1 MGPPALPRSVVL
13 AANDGMLI
21 RAATLSLDERVVDVT
36 ADECRVQICK
46 DGGVPILDANS
57 SDGSTWEPLK
67 TSADSK
73 CTCHFKYA
81 ANDPNASHFAAV
93 DETDKLTFR
102 VLGRRKGSDERYAW
116 TLGLASEGAKA
127 LLANF
132 YNDCAV
138 RLPPD
143 EGDTTHGR
151 AFGALIVK
159 AKLMPRAPIAHAD
172 RSHESVAE
180 GASAAIQGGAPSS
193 TKTPHAGAQGVVAA
207 AAVRSLAHADGA
219 PAHASVEQASPDDA
233 RLSPDLPQPLAPPPA
248 AVAPARAGRGSAS
261 RGTEAPALDGFNSL
275 ASLRHAV
282 VAEDKEVAH
291 LRAEVADL
299 ETKMAELQQLSAG
312 VQQELDGAQSALRGG
327 RADVRAARLHQ
338 ARELKAHVA
347 LQLDNTHRMLAAIL
361 DETEDFE
368 ERLARKQRR

>member
-1 MGPPALPRSVVL
+1 MVL

-180 GASAAIQGGAPSS
+180 GGIRGDSGWGAVLDEDATCGCAGSS
-193 TKTPHAGAQGVVAA
+193 SRGRGALPRARGW
-207 AAVRSLAHADGA
+207 RSGA
-219 PAHASVEQASPDDA
+219 RVC
-233 RLSPDLPQPLAPPPA
+233 
-248 AVAPARAGRGSAS
+248 RAGFTG
-261 RGTEAPALDGFNSL
+261 
-275 ASLRHAV
+275 
-282 VAEDKEVAH
+282 
-291 LRAEVADL
+291 
-299 ETKMAELQQLSAG
+299 
-312 VQQELDGAQSALRGG
+312 
-327 RADVRAARLHQ
+327 
-338 ARELKAHVA
+338 
-347 LQLDNTHRMLAAIL
+347 
-361 DETEDFE
+361 
-368 ERLARKQRR
+368 